1 MLASNKEYLMKT
13 KIIYLLMFLLLLT
26 PAISL
31 AAEEEV
37 VIHIEGMTCPACAN
51 SIRRHLRGIEGV
63 MGVFVSFK
71 EKTAWVIVEQSVSDE
86 QLTEAIYQAGYTG
99 EIKERKKQ

>member
-1 MLASNKEYLMKT
+1 MLASNKEY
-13 KIIYLLMFLLLLT
+13 LT

-37 VIHIEGMTCPACAN
+37 VIHIEGMTCSVCSFGIKKSLN
-51 SIRRHLRGIEGV
+51 GIEGV
-63 MGVFVSFK
+63 IGVFISFK
-71 EKTAWVIVEQSVSDE
+71 EKTAWVYVEQSVSDE
-86 QLTEAIYQAGYTG
+86 QLIEAIKQAGPYTG

>member
-1 MLASNKEYLMKT
+1 
-13 KIIYLLMFLLLLT
+13 MFLLLLT

-63 MGVFVSFK
+63 IGVLVSFK
-71 EKTAWVIVEQSVSDE
+71 EKTALVIVEQSASDE